1 MCSCVKRLE
10 STLVH
15 SVKGRG
21 EEVKSLATR
30 GVRVIKLTVSRKQSA
45 DEKVTLTVSRKTES
59 V

>member
-1 MCSCVKRLE
+1 MYVVCVQCGVKRLE

-30 GVRVIKLTVSRKQSA
+30 GVRVIKLTVSRK
-45 DEKVTLTVSRKTES
+45 TEC
-59 V
+59 